1 VVSGVVALWREHAVK
16 FVRYCGLSVF
26 NVVSGQSLLALF
38 VVLGFEVVVANLL
51 AVAIG
56 TVPAYLLARRFVW
69 QTTGRHSVRREV
81 LPFWVLNFL
90 GLLLSSLSTS
100 YAHRLWG
107 DQVLLINL
115 ASISAWFVV
124 WVLKYLLLDRA
135 VFRAKADEVAAAP
148 VTV

>member
-1 VVSGVVALWREHAVK
+1 MVSGVVALWREHALK

-38 VVLGFEVVVANLL
+38 VVLGFEVVVANVL

-56 TVPAYLLARRFVW
+56 TIPAYLLARRFVW

-100 YAHRLWG
+100 WAHRLWG
-107 DQVLLINL
+107 ERVLLINL
-115 ASISAWFVV
+115 ASIAAWFVV

-135 VFRAKADEVAAAP
+135 VFRAKADEVAATP
-148 VTV
+148 VTA